1 MDTQEKQ
8 SKDIVDVNGNA
19 YKSTKDNSVI
29 QFIKDN
35 IRDIGG
41 PGLALIT
48 AIAGV
53 LSWVISKISS
63 VSCANLGV
71 SQSLCKPSN

>member
-41 PGLALIT
+41 PGLALRDRFKFCVNI
-48 AIAGV
+48 
-53 LSWVISKISS
+53 K
-63 VSCANLGV
+63 N
-71 SQSLCKPSN
+71 